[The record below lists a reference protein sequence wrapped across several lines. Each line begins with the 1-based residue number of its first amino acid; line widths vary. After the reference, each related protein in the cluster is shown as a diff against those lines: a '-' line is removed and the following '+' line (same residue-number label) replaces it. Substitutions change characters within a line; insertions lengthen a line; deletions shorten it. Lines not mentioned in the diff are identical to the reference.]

1 MSYFVKI
8 ILCVVNMKLCWD
20 VFVQQIFK
28 QIGNIQNI
36 NSFKHTWKI
45 FDTNAI
51 MILGYEHT
59 LPVHYIHSSNI

>member
-1 MSYFVKI
+1 
-8 ILCVVNMKLCWD
+8 MKLCWD
-20 VFVQQIFK
+20 VFVQQVFR

-59 LPVHYIHSSNI
+59 FPIHYIHISNI